1 MSLSRLLRASLQSIA
16 LRWLLAALL
25 LLAQQGALTHALS
38 HAGGHAHEAVSA
50 LQSGSHVAG
59 DAASAHSDAHKT
71 GGGRGISAQCAF
83 DLVYSQVLGGV
94 HAGHS
99 VCINATETVAPR
111 DDIARSFSAITHV
124 PYDTRGPPAVS

>member
-1 MSLSRLLRASLQSIA
+1 MLRVSLRSIA
-16 LRWLLAALL
+16 LRWVLAAFL

-38 HAGGHAHEAVSA
+38 HAGGHVHDATAACHTEDHSASDTPSSHTDRAGRVVS
-50 LQSGSHVAG
+50 G
-59 DAASAHSDAHKT
+59 
-71 GGGRGISAQCAF
+71 QCAF
-83 DLVYSQVLGGV
+83 DLLYSQVLGGV

-99 VCINATETVAPR
+99 VGINATETVAPR